1 MFNFNAGSIAS
12 KHTEGL
18 AHKVVTFGVAQFI
31 ILTMSAAILYPGEYN
46 LFSHH
51 LSELGASVA
60 MNGAP
65 NATSSTLY
73 SVALISMALTLI
85 PFWLEALTLFRDT
98 NRIKTA
104 SRVGSALGLMSSPF
118 LVGVALYPF
127 DTQLDMHFKMFLVFF
142 PLFNLASLIYS
153 TAIVI
158 DRGLPN
164 RNGFLGFSLLALS
177 IIVLVDPMA
186 SYVSF
191 LQKILLYG
199 YFIWV
204 LFMNKL
210 IYCRRVASIQFSR
223 NISARVG

>member
-1 MFNFNAGSIAS
+1 LFNFNDGSIVT
-12 KHTEGL
+12 KYTKGL

-31 ILTMSAAILYPGEYN
+31 ILTMAAAILYPGEYD

-60 MNGAP
+60 RNGAP
-65 NATSSTLY
+65 NAASSTLY
-73 SVALISMALTLI
+73 SVALISMALALI
-85 PFWLEALTLFRDT
+85 PFWFEALTLFGDT
-98 NRIKTA
+98 NRMKTA
-104 SRVGSALGLMSSPF
+104 SRLGSALGLMSSPF

-127 DTQLDMHFKMFLVFF
+127 DTQLDMHFKMFLAFF

-153 TAIVI
+153 TAIIV
-158 DRGLPN
+158 DQGLPN

-210 IYCRRVASIQFSR
+210 IYCRRVAAIQFSR

>member
-1 MFNFNAGSIAS
+1 MFNFNDWPIAS

-18 AHKVVTFGVAQFI
+18 SQKVVTFGVAQFI

-46 LFSHH
+46 LFGHH

-60 MNGAP
+60 RNGAP
-65 NATSSTLY
+65 NAASSTLY
-73 SVALISMALTLI
+73 SVALTSMALTLI
-85 PFWLEALTLFRDT
+85 PFWIEALTLFRDT
-98 NRIKTA
+98 NRMKTA
-104 SRVGSALGLMSSPF
+104 SRLGSALGLMSSPF

-153 TAIVI
+153 TAIII
-158 DRGLPN
+158 DRRLPN

-177 IIVLVDPMA
+177 IIVLVDPVA
-186 SYVSF
+186 AYVSF
-191 LQKILLYG
+191 LQKILIYG

-204 LFMNKL
+204 LFMNKI
-210 IYCRRVASIQFSR
+210 IYSRRVAPIQSSR
-223 NISARVG
+223 NISDQPR

>member
-1 MFNFNAGSIAS
+1 MFNINAGSIAS

-18 AHKVVTFGVAQFI
+18 AQKVVTFGVAQFI
-31 ILTMSAAILYPGEYN
+31 ILTMSAAFLYPGEYN

-60 MNGAP
+60 RNGAP
-65 NATSSTLY
+65 NAASSTLY

-85 PFWLEALTLFRDT
+85 PFWFEALILFRDT
-98 NRIKTA
+98 NRIKTV
-104 SRVGSALGLMSSPF
+104 SRLGSALGLMSSPF
-118 LVGVALYPF
+118 LVGVALCPF
-127 DTQLDMHFKMFLVFF
+127 DTQLDMHFKMFLAFF

-158 DRGLPN
+158 DRRLPN

-186 SYVSF
+186 AYVSF

-210 IYCRRVASIQFSR
+210 IYCRRVALNHFSR
-223 NISARVG
+223 EISA

>member
-1 MFNFNAGSIAS
+1 MFNFNDWSIAS

-18 AHKVVTFGVAQFI
+18 PQKVVTFGVAQFI

-60 MNGAP
+60 RNGAP
-65 NATSSTLY
+65 NTASSTLY

-85 PFWLEALTLFRDT
+85 PFWFQALTLFRDT

-104 SRVGSALGLMSSPF
+104 SRLGSTLGLMSSPF

-127 DTQLDMHFKMFLVFF
+127 DTQLDMHFKMFLAFF

-153 TAIVI
+153 TAIVV
-158 DRGLPN
+158 DRRLPN

-177 IIVLVDPMA
+177 IIVLIDPMA

-191 LQKILLYG
+191 LQKILIYG
-199 YFIWV
+199 YFMWV

-210 IYCRRVASIQFSR
+210 IYRSRVTSK
-223 NISARVG
+223 